1 MSKIINLEDERNKKR
16 LKKTIINIIFIL
28 SLIYIAY
35 AIYLIVRTPTDT
47 VTVEKGTLTSEETV
61 TGYIIRDETVI
72 QGNNYKNGIYQIIQD
87 GEKVAKNQT
96 VFRYYGKNE
105 QELQSKIEEI
115 DGKLQKAME
124 EEDTELPSDVK
135 NLESQI
141 DEKIKNINKL
151 TNIQTI
157 QEYKKDISELI
168 LKKAII
174 VGEESP
180 KGSYIKELIIQ
191 REEYENE
198 LMEDSEYVTATDS
211 GVLSYRVD
219 GLENVLTTD
228 DFSTLSEETLN
239 NLDIRTGKIISTSNE
254 SAKIIKEFGCYIAV
268 FSDSDEAKN
277 AKEGDSVV
285 LTLSSGEEVNA
296 TIEYLKQDE
305 GDKLLI
311 IFKLNTLT
319 EELISYRKISFNI
332 TWWNYSGIKVPNDS
346 IKENEDGLKYV
357 VKKTTTGNK
366 EILIKVLRNNG
377 NYSIIN
383 TYSTED
389 LQALGIDLTDYD
401 NIDVYDTILLY
412 PD

>member
-16 LKKTIINIIFIL
+16 LKKTVINIIFIL

-180 KGSYIKELIIQ
+180 KGSYIKELITQ

-254 SAKIIKEFGCYIAV
+254 SAKIIKEFGCYIAF

-357 VKKTTTGNK
+357 IKKTTTGNK

-401 NIDVYDTILLY
+401 NIDVHDTILLY

>member
-72 QGNNYKNGIYQIIQD
+72 QGNNYKNGIYQIIQE

-180 KGSYIKELIIQ
+180 KGSYIKELITQ

-357 VKKTTTGNK
+357 IKKTTTGNK

-401 NIDVYDTILLY
+401 NIDVHDTILLY

>member
-72 QGNNYKNGIYQIIQD
+72 QGNNYKNGIYQIIQE

-180 KGSYIKELIIQ
+180 KGSYIKELITQ

-228 DFSTLSEETLN
+228 DFSTLSEEILN

-296 TIEYLKQDE
+296 TIEYLKQDK

-311 IFKLNTLT
+311 IFKLNALT
-319 EELISYRKISFNI
+319 EELKSYRKISFNI

-357 VKKTTTGNK
+357 VKKTSTGNK

-401 NIDVYDTILLY
+401 NIDVHDTILLY